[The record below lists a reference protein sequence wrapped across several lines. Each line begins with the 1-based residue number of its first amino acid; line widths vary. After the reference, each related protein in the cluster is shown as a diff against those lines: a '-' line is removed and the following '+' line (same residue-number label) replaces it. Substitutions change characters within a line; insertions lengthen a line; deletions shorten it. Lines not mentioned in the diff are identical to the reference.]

1 MKFVKKSAELAS
13 ISTLAA
19 LSALNYS
26 IFVFPNSF
34 APAGI
39 DGICTMIQDT
49 TQISIGYLSLL
60 VNIPLI
66 IISFIFLNKDF
77 AIKNS
82 VYVLAFSAVS
92 IFLRSIDM
100 SAVSYHTETG
110 TSIILAP
117 LAAGVIRGILYA
129 LTLGLNGASAGT
141 DLVAALIKKKN
152 PYMNLMNIIFS
163 INLVISFSSYFV
175 YGMKFEPVIC
185 SIIYSFIT
193 SLVSNHIRRGARQ
206 AIKFEIIAPDA
217 DEICAKITEI
227 LHQPAT
233 IVDAK
238 GFYSGA
244 DKKMVVCVVD
254 RHKEP
259 YLENIILSFPNV
271 VTFKSIVD
279 NTLSG
284 IDYK

>member
-1 MKFVKKSAELAS
+1 MKLVKKSAELTAIS
-13 ISTLAA
+13 ILAA
-19 LSALNYS
+19 LSALNYN

-49 TQISIGYLSLL
+49 TQISIGYLSLI
-60 VNIPLI
+60 VNVPLI
-66 IISFIFLNKDF
+66 IISFLFLSKDF

-82 VYVLAFSAVS
+82 IYVLAFSATS
-92 IFLRSIDM
+92 IFLRSLDLSEI
-100 SAVSYHTETG
+100 SYHTDTG

-117 LAAGVIRGILYA
+117 IAAGVIRGILYA

-163 INLVISFSSYFV
+163 INLVISFASYFV

-193 SLVSNHIRRGARQ
+193 SLVSNHIRGGAHK
-206 AIKFEIIAPDA
+206 AVKFEIITEDA
-217 DEICAKITEI
+217 KDLCEKIRAS

-233 IVDAK
+233 VVDAR
-238 GFYSGA
+238 GVYSGGER
-244 DKKMVVCVVD
+244 KMVVCVVSK
-254 RHKEP
+254 RKEP
-259 YLENIILSFPNV
+259 YLEELILAHPNA
-271 VTFKSIVD
+271 VTFKSVVD
-279 NTLSG
+279 STLSG

>member
-1 MKFVKKSAELAS
+1 MKLIKKTTELTA
-13 ISTLAA
+13 ISHLAA

-49 TQISIGYLSLL
+49 TQISIGYLSLI

-77 AIKNS
+77 AIKNC
-82 VYVLAFSAVS
+82 VYVLAFSATS

-100 SAVSYHTETG
+100 SAISYHTETG

-163 INLVISFSSYFV
+163 INLVISFASYFV

-193 SLVSNHIRRGARQ
+193 SLVSNHIRGAARK
-206 AIKFEIIAPDA
+206 AIKFEIITEDA
-217 DEICAKITEI
+217 KELCAKISGS
-227 LHQPAT
+227 LHQAAT
-233 IVDAK
+233 VVDAR
-238 GFYSGA
+238 GVYSGGER
-244 DKKMVVCVVD
+244 KMVVCVVD
-254 RHKEP
+254 KHKEP
-259 YLENIILSFPNV
+259 YLEDIILGFPNA
-271 VTFKSIVD
+271 VTFKSVVD